1 MRSQRPVVSKRNR
14 QFFITTTIII
24 KILVK
29 IVIIIITIKEL
40 RILKFYLVGR

>member
-14 QFFITTTIII
+14 QFFITTIII